1 MIPQTP
7 EQWLHLLTE
16 RLDSRQSRLSILR
29 DYLSGN
35 PPLPEGAVND
45 ETAYREFQLKSR
57 TNFAEL
63 VVDAAAERMRIGGF
77 QVGTD
82 TNDDDAARAVWRRNM
97 LEVGSAEIHR
107 DMLAVGVSYAVVA
120 PDRSVMVEAPEFCIT
135 DDDPRTKMPR
145 AGVLVWRDAAEGL
158 DYADLLLPTTVQR
171 FTRRIPDAA
180 GQFVA
185 KGTFHDRLAGNFF
198 SNSPIEYVRSWN
210 AGRWEPL
217 TDPVPHG
224 FAEVPIVKF
233 ANREETGEFER
244 HIDLLDRIN
253 WGLLQRLVITATQAW
268 RQRAIKGELPTHDAD
283 GTEIDYGA
291 VFSPGA
297 GALWT
302 LPDGVD
308 IWESTQTDI
317 APILHAIKDDI
328 QHLAAVT
335 RTPMATFM
343 PEGANQSAEG
353 AAFAREG
360 LVFKVE
366 DRIARASASWD
377 RLMRLVLDVD
387 EVVTKWLPAERQSLA
402 ERADAATK
410 AQDLPWRT
418 RMETIWQF
426 EGEEI
431 DRMEVQRAADALNT
445 MLTAPP
451 IVTPAAAPVTAPTVL
466 EVEDDNNDDRDD
478 GQPG

>member
-1 MIPQTP
+1 MIPSTP
-7 EQWLHLLTE
+7 EQWLALLTQ
-16 RLDSRQSRLSILR
+16 RLDARQSRLSILR
-29 DYLSGN
+29 DYLNGN

-45 ETAYREFQLKSR
+45 ETAYRDFQLKSR

-82 TNDDDAARAVWRRNM
+82 SNDDDAARAVWRRSM
-97 LEVGSAEIHR
+97 LDIGSSEIHR
-107 DMLAVGVSYAVVA
+107 DMLAVGVSYAVIGA
-120 PDRSVMVEAPEFCIT
+120 DRSVMVEAPEFCIT

-145 AGVLVWRDAAEGL
+145 AGLIVWRDQAEGM

-171 FTRRIPDAA
+171 FARKIPDPPGA
-180 GQFVA
+180 FTP
-185 KGTFHDRLAGNFF
+185 KGSFYDKLAGNFF
-198 SNSPIEYVRSWN
+198 SRSPVEYVRSWN
-210 AGRWEPL
+210 VGNWEPW

-224 FAEVPIVKF
+224 YAEVPIVKF
-233 ANREETGEFER
+233 ANRDEVGEFER
-244 HIDLLDRIN
+244 HLDLLDRIN

-268 RQRAIKGELPTHDAD
+268 KQRAIKGELPTHDAD
-283 GTEIDYGA
+283 GNEIDYSA
-291 VFSPGA
+291 VFAPGA

-308 IWESTQTDI
+308 IWESSQTDI
-317 APILHAIKDDI
+317 GPLLTAIKDDI

-343 PEGANQSAEG
+343 PEGQNQSAEG

-366 DRIARASASWD
+366 DRISRASASWD
-377 RLMRLVLDVD
+377 RLMRLVLGVE
-387 EVVTKWLPAERQSLA
+387 EVITRWLPAERQSLA

-410 AQDLPWRT
+410 AVDLPWRT

-431 DRMEVQRAADALNT
+431 DRMEVERSADALNL
-445 MLTAPP
+445 MLTAAPNPP
-451 IVTPAAAPVTAPTVL
+451 ATTVID
-466 EVEDDNNDDRDD
+466 VAD
-478 GQPG
+478 GQ